1 MTNDERR
8 DDTKVE
14 RDHPQTRK
22 AEDDARGSAMW
33 NEDVVPAGDDERG
46 PGEDEGSD
54 SPTVTEQS
62 EKAESVRRE
71 AVGEDSARDAFGGD
85 KAAPE

>member
-1 MTNDERR
+1 MTNDDRR

-22 AEDDARGSAMW
+22 AEDDARGSARW
-33 NEDVVPAGDDERG
+33 NEDIVPASDERG
-46 PGEDEGSD
+46 SGEGLGTD

-62 EKAESVRRE
+62 EEAESVRRE
-71 AVGEDSARDAFGGD
+71 AVGEESARDAFGGD